1 MRKNEINGGSG
12 LLFVMFVLFLVLKLA
27 GVITWSWWLVT
38 LPIWIC
44 PAIIITI
51 SGISLIILVVVG
63 IITGIY
69 TMCHVLWDLI
79 YTKFNGD

>member
-1 MRKNEINGGSG
+1 MKKKTETGMGICTV
-12 LLFVMFVLFLVLKLA
+12 LFLIFLVLKLI

-51 SGISLIILVVVG
+51 LGISLIILVVVG

-69 TMCHVLWDLI
+69 TMCYVLWDLI